1 MKTIIGLNNNT
12 YWIEASDA
20 LEHYCKKYGGNPIPA
35 AFVQNEMGFP
45 VSVVDYDTYHYD
57 RYIGMEKKT
66 YVLNAC
72 MVLGTKKQEIKY
84 VIISAPF
91 LVLTMTSLNIR

>member
-12 YWIEASDA
+12 YWIEASEA

-45 VSVVDYDTYHYD
+45 VSAVDYDTYHYD
-57 RYIGMEKKT
+57 RYIGLEKT
-66 YVLNAC
+66 YVPNAC
-72 MVLGTKKQEIKY
+72 TASGTKKQEIKY
-84 VIISAPF
+84 VII
-91 LVLTMTSLNIR
+91 

>member
-12 YWIEASDA
+12 YWIEASDT

-45 VSVVDYDTYHYD
+45 VSAVDYDTYHYN
-57 RYIGMEKKT
+57 RYIGLEKKPL
-66 YVLNAC
+66 YQMHVRFQGRRN
-72 MVLGTKKQEIKY
+72 KK
-84 VIISAPF
+84 
-91 LVLTMTSLNIR
+91 